1 MDYKKYVQDL
11 INIDGVDKA
20 EVDALVQP
28 AKDTALADYC
38 LPCFKFAKLMRKAP
52 LAIAEEIAQTISKD
66 ELIESVEA
74 VAGYVNFKLSKAAF
88 AKTVVDDAFAKG
100 EGYGASN
107 EGDGKTICIDYSS
120 INIAKPFHM
129 GHLSTT
135 AIGASLYKIYNK
147 LGYRVVGINHL
158 GDWGTQFGKLIVAFK
173 KWGNKADIEARGVR
187 GLLDIY
193 VKFHKEAEKDESL
206 NDDARRWFK
215 LIEDGNQEAT
225 ELFLWFKDL
234 TLKEISRTY
243 DRLHVKFDSY
253 AGESFYNDKM
263 QPVLDEIAAKGLS
276 ESSEGATVV
285 KFPNDEMP
293 PCLLIKADG
302 ATLYATR
309 DLAAAFYRKKTYD
322 FYKSLYVVA
331 YQQNLHFKQL
341 FKVIDMMGYDWAK
354 DMEHVAFGMVSME
367 DGKLSTRDGNVVF
380 VEDVLDKARDKA
392 LEIINAKSPDLE
404 NKEQVAE
411 MVGTGAVIFGV
422 LSNNRIKDI
431 VFSYDKVLNFDGE
444 TGPYVQYTYARCCSL
459 LKKIGEIGEN
469 CDYNTLKK
477 DDAYELIKLIE
488 KYPAVLKE
496 AGKRYE
502 PSLVTRHLLAIASQF
517 NKFYIEQNIMNSEES
532 ERNARLK
539 VVKITRDILRS
550 GMALLGIDCPEQM

>member
-52 LAIAEEIAQTISKD
+52 QVIAEEIASSIKKD
-66 ELIESVEA
+66 DLIESVEA

-88 AKTVVDDAFAKG
+88 AKSVVDDAFGKG
-100 EGYGASN
+100 ENYGASD
-107 EGDGKTICIDYSS
+107 EGNGKTICIDYSS

-135 AIGASLYKIYNK
+135 AIGASLYKIYDK
-147 LGYRVVGINHL
+147 LGYNVVGINHL

-173 KWGNKADIEARGVR
+173 KWGNKSDIEARGVR

-193 VKFHKEAEKDESL
+193 VKFHKEAEADESL

-215 LIEDGNQEAT
+215 LIEDGDKEAL
-225 ELFLWFKDL
+225 ELFSWFKDL

-243 DRLHVKFDSY
+243 ERLHVKFDSY

-309 DLAAAFYRKKTYD
+309 DLAAAFYRKNTYN

-404 NKEQVAE
+404 NKAQVAE

-459 LKKIGEIGEN
+459 LKKIGDIGDI
-469 CDYNTLKK
+469 CDYDTLKK

-539 VVKITRDILRS
+539 LVKITRDILRS

>member
-11 INIDGVDKA
+11 INIDGIDKS
-20 EVDALVQP
+20 EIDALVQP

-38 LPCFKFAKLMRKAP
+38 LPCFKFAKTMRKAP
-52 LAIAEEIAQTISKD
+52 QVIALEIVATIPKD

-74 VAGYVNFKLSKAAF
+74 VAGYVNFKLSKASF
-88 AKTVVDDAFAKG
+88 AKSVVVDAFAKG
-100 EGYGASN
+100 EDYGASN

-147 LGYRVVGINHL
+147 LGYNVVGINHL

-173 KWGNKADIEARGVR
+173 KWGDKADIEARGVR

-215 LIEDGNQEAT
+215 LIEDGNQEAM

-263 QPVLDEIAAKGLS
+263 QPVLDEIASKGLS

-309 DLAAAFYRKKTYD
+309 DLAAAFYRKETYD

-459 LKKIGEIGEN
+459 FKKIGEIGDN
-469 CDYNTLKK
+469 CDYDTLKK

-488 KYPAVLKE
+488 KYPTVLKE

-517 NKFYIEQNIMNSEES
+517 NKFYIEQNIMNSVES

-539 VVKITRDILRS
+539 VVKVTRDILRS

>member
-11 INIDGVDKA
+11 INIDEVDKA

-52 LAIAEEIAQTISKD
+52 QTIAEEIAQTIPND

-74 VAGYVNFKLSKAAF
+74 VAGYVNFKLSKTAF
-88 AKTVVDDAFAKG
+88 AKSVVDDAFAKG
-100 EGYGASN
+100 ENYGACD
-107 EGDGKTICIDYSS
+107 EGNGKTICIDYSS

-147 LGYRVVGINHL
+147 LGYNVVGINHL

-173 KWGNKADIEARGVR
+173 KWGNKSDIEARGVR

-215 LIEDGNQEAT
+215 LIEDGDKEAL
-225 ELFLWFKDL
+225 ELFSWFKDL

-243 DRLHVKFDSY
+243 ERLHVKFDSY

-309 DLAAAFYRKKTYD
+309 DLAAAFYRKNTYN

-404 NKEQVAE
+404 NKAQVAE
-411 MVGTGAVIFGV
+411 MVGTGAVVFGV

-459 LKKIGEIGEN
+459 LKKIGDIGDI
-469 CDYNTLKK
+469 CDYDTLKK

-502 PSLVTRHLLAIASQF
+502 PSLITRHLLAIASQF
-517 NKFYIEQNIMNSEES
+517 NKFYIEQNIMNSVES
-532 ERNARLK
+532 ERNTRLK
-539 VVKITRDILRS
+539 VVKVTRDILRS

>member
-52 LAIAEEIAQTISKD
+52 QVIAEEIASSIKKD
-66 ELIESVEA
+66 DLIESVEA
-74 VAGYVNFKLSKAAF
+74 VAGYVNFKLSKVAF
-88 AKTVVDDAFAKG
+88 AKSVVDDAIAKG
-100 EGYGASN
+100 ENYGASD
-107 EGDGKTICIDYSS
+107 EGNGKTICIDYSS

-135 AIGASLYKIYNK
+135 AIGASLYKIYDK
-147 LGYRVVGINHL
+147 LGYNVVGINHL

-173 KWGNKADIEARGVR
+173 KWGNKSDIEARGVR

-193 VKFHKEAEKDESL
+193 VKFHKEAEADESL

-215 LIEDGNQEAT
+215 LIEDGDKEAL
-225 ELFLWFKDL
+225 ELFSWFKDL

-243 DRLHVKFDSY
+243 ERLHVKFDSY

-309 DLAAAFYRKKTYD
+309 DLAAAFYRKNTYN

-404 NKEQVAE
+404 NKAQVAE

-459 LKKIGEIGEN
+459 LKKIGDIGDI
-469 CDYNTLKK
+469 CDYDTLKK

-488 KYPAVLKE
+488 KYPAVIKE

-539 VVKITRDILRS
+539 LVKITRDILRS

>member
-52 LAIAEEIAQTISKD
+52 QVIAEEITSSIKKD

-74 VAGYVNFKLSKAAF
+74 VAGYVNFKLSKVAF
-88 AKTVVDDAFAKG
+88 AKSVVDDAIAKG
-100 EGYGASN
+100 ENYGASD
-107 EGDGKTICIDYSS
+107 EGNGKTICIDYSS

-135 AIGASLYKIYNK
+135 AIGASLYKIYDK
-147 LGYRVVGINHL
+147 LGYNVVGINHL

-173 KWGNKADIEARGVR
+173 KWGNKSDIEARGVR

-193 VKFHKEAEKDESL
+193 VKFHKEAEADESL

-215 LIEDGNQEAT
+215 LIEDGDKEAL
-225 ELFLWFKDL
+225 ELFSWFKDL

-243 DRLHVKFDSY
+243 ERLHVKFDSY

-309 DLAAAFYRKKTYD
+309 DLAAAFYRKNTYN

-404 NKEQVAE
+404 NKAQVAE

-459 LKKIGEIGEN
+459 LKKIGDIGDI
-469 CDYNTLKK
+469 CDYDTLKK

-488 KYPAVLKE
+488 KYPAVIKE

-539 VVKITRDILRS
+539 LVKITRDILRS

>member
-20 EVDALVQP
+20 EVEALVQP

-52 LAIAEEIAQTISKD
+52 QTIAEEIAQTIPND
-66 ELIESVEA
+66 ELIETVEA

-88 AKTVVDDAFAKG
+88 AKSVVDDAFAKG
-100 EGYGASN
+100 ENYGASD
-107 EGDGKTICIDYSS
+107 EGNGKTICIDYSS

-147 LGYRVVGINHL
+147 LGYNVVGINHL

-173 KWGNKADIEARGVR
+173 KWGNKSDIEARGVR

-215 LIEDGNQEAT
+215 LIEDGDKEAL
-225 ELFLWFKDL
+225 ELFSWFKDL

-243 DRLHVKFDSY
+243 ERLHVKFDSY

-309 DLAAAFYRKKTYD
+309 DLAAAFYRKNTYD

-404 NKEQVAE
+404 NKAQVAE

-459 LKKIGEIGEN
+459 LKKIGDIGDI
-469 CDYNTLKK
+469 CDYDTLKK

-502 PSLVTRHLLAIASQF
+502 PSLITRHLLAIASQF
-517 NKFYIEQNIMNSEES
+517 NKFYIEQNIMNSEEK

-539 VVKITRDILRS
+539 LVKITRDILRS

>member
-20 EVDALVQP
+20 EVEALVQP

-52 LAIAEEIAQTISKD
+52 QTIAEEIAQTIPND
-66 ELIESVEA
+66 ELIETVEA

-88 AKTVVDDAFAKG
+88 AKSVVDDAFAKG
-100 EGYGASN
+100 ENYGASD
-107 EGDGKTICIDYSS
+107 EGNGKTICIDYSS

-147 LGYRVVGINHL
+147 LGYNVVGINHL

-173 KWGNKADIEARGVR
+173 KWGNKSDIEARGVR

-215 LIEDGNQEAT
+215 LIEDGDKEAL
-225 ELFLWFKDL
+225 ELFSWFKDL

-243 DRLHVKFDSY
+243 ERLHVKFDSY

-309 DLAAAFYRKKTYD
+309 DLAAAFYRKNTYN

-404 NKEQVAE
+404 NKAQVAE

-459 LKKIGEIGEN
+459 LKKIGDIGDI
-469 CDYNTLKK
+469 CDYDTLKK

-502 PSLVTRHLLAIASQF
+502 PSLITRHLLAIASQF
-517 NKFYIEQNIMNSEES
+517 NKFYIEQNIMNSEEK

-539 VVKITRDILRS
+539 LVKITRDILRS

>member
-52 LAIAEEIAQTISKD
+52 QTIAEEIAQTIPND

-88 AKTVVDDAFAKG
+88 AKSVVDDAFAKG
-100 EGYGASN
+100 ENYGASD
-107 EGDGKTICIDYSS
+107 EGNGKTICIDYSS

-147 LGYRVVGINHL
+147 LGYNVVGINHL

-173 KWGNKADIEARGVR
+173 KWGNKSDIEARGVR

-215 LIEDGNQEAT
+215 LIEDGDKEAL
-225 ELFLWFKDL
+225 ELFSWFKDL

-309 DLAAAFYRKKTYD
+309 DLAAAFYRKNTYD

-354 DMEHVAFGMVSME
+354 DMEHVAFGMVSIE

-404 NKEQVAE
+404 NKTQVAE

-459 LKKIGEIGEN
+459 LKKIGDIGDI
-469 CDYNTLKK
+469 CDYDTLKK

-488 KYPAVLKE
+488 KYPSVLKE

-502 PSLVTRHLLAIASQF
+502 PSLITRHLLAIASQF
-517 NKFYIEQNIMNSEES
+517 NKFYIEQNIMNSEEN

-539 VVKITRDILRS
+539 LVKITRDILRS

>member
-52 LAIAEEIAQTISKD
+52 QVIAEEIASSIKKD
-66 ELIESVEA
+66 DLIESVEA
-74 VAGYVNFKLSKAAF
+74 VAGYVNFKLSKVAF
-88 AKTVVDDAFAKG
+88 AKSVVDDAIAKG
-100 EGYGASN
+100 ENYGASD
-107 EGDGKTICIDYSS
+107 EGNGKTICIDYSS

-135 AIGASLYKIYNK
+135 AIGASLYKIYDK
-147 LGYRVVGINHL
+147 LGYNVVGINHL

-173 KWGNKADIEARGVR
+173 KWGNKSDIEARGVR

-193 VKFHKEAEKDESL
+193 VKFHKEAEADESL

-215 LIEDGNQEAT
+215 LIEDGDKEAL
-225 ELFLWFKDL
+225 ELFSWFKDL

-243 DRLHVKFDSY
+243 ERLHVKFDSY

-309 DLAAAFYRKKTYD
+309 DLAAAFYRKNTYN

-404 NKEQVAE
+404 NKAQVAE

-459 LKKIGEIGEN
+459 LKKIGDIGDI
-469 CDYNTLKK
+469 CDYDTLKK

-488 KYPAVLKE
+488 KYPAVIKE

-517 NKFYIEQNIMNSEES
+517 NKFYIEQNIMNSEEK

-539 VVKITRDILRS
+539 LVKITRDILRS

>member
-52 LAIAEEIAQTISKD
+52 QVIAEEITLSIKKD
-66 ELIESVEA
+66 DLIESVEA
-74 VAGYVNFKLSKAAF
+74 VAGYVNFKLSKVAF
-88 AKTVVDDAFAKG
+88 AKSVVDDAIAKG
-100 EGYGASN
+100 ENYGASD
-107 EGDGKTICIDYSS
+107 EGNGKTICIDYSS

-135 AIGASLYKIYNK
+135 AIGASLYKIYDK
-147 LGYRVVGINHL
+147 LGYNVVGINHL

-173 KWGNKADIEARGVR
+173 KWGNKSDIEARGVR

-215 LIEDGNQEAT
+215 LIEDGDKEAL
-225 ELFLWFKDL
+225 ELFSWFKDL

-243 DRLHVKFDSY
+243 ERLHVKFDSY

-309 DLAAAFYRKKTYD
+309 DLAAAFYRKNTYN

-404 NKEQVAE
+404 NKAQVAE

-459 LKKIGEIGEN
+459 LKKIGDIGDI
-469 CDYNTLKK
+469 CDYDTLKK

-488 KYPAVLKE
+488 KYPAVIKE

-539 VVKITRDILRS
+539 LVKITRDILRS

>member
-11 INIDGVDKA
+11 INIDGIDKS
-20 EVDALVQP
+20 EIDALVQP

-38 LPCFKFAKLMRKAP
+38 LPCFKFAKTMKKAP
-52 LAIAEEIAQTISKD
+52 QVIALEIVATIPKD

-74 VAGYVNFKLSKAAF
+74 VAGYVNFKLSKASFAKCVVDEAF
-88 AKTVVDDAFAKG
+88 ANG
-100 EGYGASN
+100 EAYGESN
-107 EGDGKTICIDYSS
+107 EGNGKTICIDYSS

-147 LGYRVVGINHL
+147 LGYNVVGINHL

-215 LIEDGNQEAT
+215 LIEDGNQEAM

-404 NKEQVAE
+404 NKDKVAE
-411 MVGTGAVIFGV
+411 MVGVGAVIFGV

-469 CDYNTLKK
+469 CDYETLKK

-517 NKFYIEQNIMNSEES
+517 NKFYIEQNIMNSVES

-539 VVKITRDILRS
+539 VVKVTRDILCS

>member
-11 INIDGVDKA
+11 INIDGIDKS
-20 EVDALVQP
+20 EIDALVQP

-38 LPCFKFAKLMRKAP
+38 LPCFKFAKTMKKAP
-52 LAIAEEIAQTISKD
+52 QVIALEIVATIPKD

-74 VAGYVNFKLSKAAF
+74 VAGYVNFKLSKASF
-88 AKTVVDDAFAKG
+88 AKCVVDEAFAKG
-100 EGYGASN
+100 EDYGASN
-107 EGDGKTICIDYSS
+107 EGNGKMICIDYSS

-147 LGYRVVGINHL
+147 LGYNVVGINHL

-263 QPVLDEIAAKGLS
+263 QPVLDEIASKGLS

-309 DLAAAFYRKKTYD
+309 DLAAAFYRKKTYE

-404 NKEQVAE
+404 NKDKVAE
-411 MVGTGAVIFGV
+411 MVGVGAVIFGV

-459 LKKIGEIGEN
+459 LKKIGDIGEN
-469 CDYNTLKK
+469 CDYETLKK

-517 NKFYIEQNIMNSEES
+517 NKFYIEQNIMNSVES

-539 VVKITRDILRS
+539 VVKVTRDILRS
-550 GMALLGIDCPEQM
+550 GMALLGIDCPEHM

>member
-52 LAIAEEIAQTISKD
+52 QTIAEEIAQTIPND

-88 AKTVVDDAFAKG
+88 AKSVVDDAFAKG
-100 EGYGASN
+100 ENYGASD
-107 EGDGKTICIDYSS
+107 EGNGKTICIDYSS

-147 LGYRVVGINHL
+147 LGYNVVGINHL

-173 KWGNKADIEARGVR
+173 KWGNKSDIEARGVR

-215 LIEDGNQEAT
+215 LIEDGDKEAL
-225 ELFLWFKDL
+225 ELFSWFKDL

-243 DRLHVKFDSY
+243 ERLHVKFDSY

-309 DLAAAFYRKKTYD
+309 DLAAAFYRKNTYD

-404 NKEQVAE
+404 NKTQVAE

-459 LKKIGEIGEN
+459 LKKIGDIGDI
-469 CDYNTLKK
+469 CDYDTLKK

-488 KYPAVLKE
+488 KYPSVLKE

-502 PSLVTRHLLAIASQF
+502 PSLITRHLLAIASQF
-517 NKFYIEQNIMNSEES
+517 NKFYIEQNIMNSEEN

-539 VVKITRDILRS
+539 LVKITRDILRS

>member
-11 INIDGVDKA
+11 INIDGIDKS
-20 EVDALVQP
+20 EIDALVQP

-38 LPCFKFAKLMRKAP
+38 LPCFKFAKTMKKAP
-52 LAIAEEIAQTISKD
+52 QVIALEIVAAIPKD

-74 VAGYVNFKLSKAAF
+74 VAGYVNFKLSKASF
-88 AKTVVDDAFAKG
+88 AKCVVDEAFAKG
-100 EGYGASN
+100 EAYGESD
-107 EGDGKTICIDYSS
+107 EGKGKTICIDYSS

-147 LGYRVVGINHL
+147 LGYNVVGINHL

-215 LIEDGNQEAT
+215 LIEDGNQEAM

-404 NKEQVAE
+404 NKDKVAE
-411 MVGTGAVIFGV
+411 MVGVGAVIFGV

-469 CDYNTLKK
+469 CDYETLKK

-517 NKFYIEQNIMNSEES
+517 NKFYIEQNIMNSVES

-539 VVKITRDILRS
+539 VVKVTRDILRS

>member
-52 LAIAEEIAQTISKD
+52 QTIAEEIAQTIPND

-88 AKTVVDDAFAKG
+88 AKSVVDDAFAKG
-100 EGYGASN
+100 ENYGASD
-107 EGDGKTICIDYSS
+107 EGNGKTICIDYSS

-147 LGYRVVGINHL
+147 LGYNVVGINHL

-173 KWGNKADIEARGVR
+173 KWGNKSDIEARGVR

-215 LIEDGNQEAT
+215 LIEDGDKEAL
-225 ELFLWFKDL
+225 ELFSWFKDL

-243 DRLHVKFDSY
+243 ERLHVKFDSY

-309 DLAAAFYRKKTYD
+309 DLAAAFYRKNTYD

-404 NKEQVAE
+404 NKAQVAE

-459 LKKIGEIGEN
+459 LKKIGDIGDI
-469 CDYNTLKK
+469 CDYDTLKK

-488 KYPAVLKE
+488 KYPSVLKE

-502 PSLVTRHLLAIASQF
+502 PSLITRHLLAIASQF
-517 NKFYIEQNIMNSEES
+517 NKFYIEQNIMNSEEK

-539 VVKITRDILRS
+539 LVKITRDILRS

>member
-20 EVDALVQP
+20 EVEALVQP

-52 LAIAEEIAQTISKD
+52 QTIAEEIAQTIPND
-66 ELIESVEA
+66 ELIETVEA

-88 AKTVVDDAFAKG
+88 AKSVVDDAFAKG
-100 EGYGASN
+100 ENYGASD
-107 EGDGKTICIDYSS
+107 EGNGKTICIDYSS

-147 LGYRVVGINHL
+147 LGYNVVGINHL

-173 KWGNKADIEARGVR
+173 KWGNKSDIEARGVR

-215 LIEDGNQEAT
+215 LIEDGDKEAL
-225 ELFLWFKDL
+225 ELFSWFKDL

-243 DRLHVKFDSY
+243 ERLHVKFDSY

-309 DLAAAFYRKKTYD
+309 DLAAAFYRKNTYD

-404 NKEQVAE
+404 NKAQVAE

-459 LKKIGEIGEN
+459 LKKIGDIGDI
-469 CDYNTLKK
+469 CDYDTLKK

-488 KYPAVLKE
+488 KYPSVLKE

-502 PSLVTRHLLAIASQF
+502 PSLITRHLLAIASQF
-517 NKFYIEQNIMNSEES
+517 NKFYIEQNIMNSVES

-539 VVKITRDILRS
+539 LVKITRDILRS